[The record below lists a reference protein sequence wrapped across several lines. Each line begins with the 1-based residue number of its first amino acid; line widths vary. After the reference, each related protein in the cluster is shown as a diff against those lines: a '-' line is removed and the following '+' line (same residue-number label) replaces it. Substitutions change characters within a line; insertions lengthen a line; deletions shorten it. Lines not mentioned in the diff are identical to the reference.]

1 MKSQCYPNTRSLNIK
16 KRLSENSL
24 KDSKIN
30 RATSREVVEV
40 VEVSSAP
47 YTDLNC
53 VSQ

>member
-1 MKSQCYPNTRSLNIK
+1 MKSQCYPNTQSLNIE

-40 VEVSSAP
+40 VEVSSTP
-47 YTDLNC
+47 YTDLHC